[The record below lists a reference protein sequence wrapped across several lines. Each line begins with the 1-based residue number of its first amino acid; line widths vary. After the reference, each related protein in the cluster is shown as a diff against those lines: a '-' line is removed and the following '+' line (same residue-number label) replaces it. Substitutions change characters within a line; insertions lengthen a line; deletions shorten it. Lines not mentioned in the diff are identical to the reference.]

1 MLPSFL
7 SPVSAFGLYLRRCFT
22 GAGLSSYTVD
32 VDHETTVHFW
42 APTNRK
48 AQKPSVVLIH
58 GFGPAA
64 IWQWR
69 QQVQFLAPH
78 FNVYV
83 PDLIFF
89 GGSSSKSSE
98 RSETFQAAS
107 VGKLLDKLKVEKFQV
122 VGTSYG
128 GMVAYNLAKMLGEER
143 VEKVVIASSG
153 VNMKRSNNVA
163 LVQRA
168 ELDKIEDLL
177 LPATPQQLRKL
188 MSLSIYNSPQFLPH
202 FLLND
207 FLHKLYSVNRKE
219 KKELLR
225 GVTIGKDET
234 SSLSPLEQEVLIVW
248 GEQDQIFPV
257 QMARELKEYQFFAS
271 FTSFFSSSSSSM
283 IQIQLTSIRCFLI
296 FIHSKSNIKVDTSLE

>member
-1 MLPSFL
+1 MTKVVLVNATRRSASHSSYWHNSYSERNDLYRLIINKLSHKYSYSHQFIILTFSCNRQRQGNSFQFKMLPSFL
-7 SPVSAFGLYLRRCFT
+7 SPVSVYGLYLRRCFT
-22 GAGLSSYTVD
+22 AAGLSSYTLD
-32 VDHETTVHFW
+32 VDNETTVHFW
-42 APTNRK
+42 APTNRT
-48 AQKPSVVLIH
+48 AQKPAVVLIH

-69 QQVQFLAPH
+69 LQVQFLAPH

-89 GGSSSKSSE
+89 GGSSSTSSE

-107 VGKLLDKLKVEKFQV
+107 VGKLLDKLKVEKFKV

-128 GMVAYNLAKMLGEER
+128 GMVAYNLAKMFGEER

-168 ELDKIEDLL
+168 ELEKIEDLM

-188 MSLSIYNSPQFLPH
+188 MSLSIYKTPQFLPH

-207 FLHKLYSVNRKE
+207 FLH
-219 KKELLR
+219 
-225 GVTIGKDET
+225 VT
-234 SSLSPLEQEVLIVW
+234 SLSVSLFTNNFL
-248 GEQDQIFPV
+248 
-257 QMARELKEYQFFAS
+257 LK
-271 FTSFFSSSSSSM
+271 
-283 IQIQLTSIRCFLI
+283 I
-296 FIHSKSNIKVDTSLE
+296 D

>member
-257 QMARELKEYQFFAS
+257 QMARELKEIISKKARLELIKEAS
-271 FTSFFSSSSSSM
+271 HVPQMEKPREFNN
-283 IQIQLTSIRCFLI
+283 ILLNFLGG
-296 FIHSKSNIKVDTSLE
+296 HS

>member
-7 SPVSAFGLYLRRCFT
+7 SPVSAYGLYLRRCFT
-22 GAGLSSYTVD
+22 AAGLSSFTLD

-42 APTNRK
+42 APTNPT
-48 AQKPSVVLIH
+48 AQKPAVVLIH

-89 GGSSSKSSE
+89 GGSSSTSSE

-128 GMVAYNLAKMLGEER
+128 GMVAYNLAKMFGEER

-168 ELDKIEDLL
+168 ELEKIEDLM

-188 MSLSIYNSPQFLPH
+188 MSLSVYRTPQFLPH

-207 FLHKLYSVNRKE
+207 FLHKLYSENRKE
-219 KKELLR
+219 KKELLK
-225 GVTIGKDET
+225 GLTIGKDE
-234 SSLSPLEQEVLIVW
+234 SSTLSPLQQGVLIVW

-257 QMARELKEYQFFAS
+257 QMARELKEFEFFAS
-271 FTSFFSSSSSSM
+271 FNSIFFFYSSK
-283 IQIQLTSIRCFLI
+283 LDC
-296 FIHSKSNIKVDTSLE
+296 

>member
-1 MLPSFL
+1 MMLPSFL
-7 SPVSAFGLYLRRCFT
+7 SPVSAYGLYLRRCFT

-42 APTNRK
+42 APANRT

-89 GGSSSKSSE
+89 GGSTSKSSE

-128 GMVAYNLAKMLGEER
+128 GMVAYNLAKMFGEER

-163 LVQRA
+163 LMQRA
-168 ELDKIEDLL
+168 ELEKIEDLM

-188 MSLSIYNSPQFLPH
+188 MSLSVYKSPQFLPH

-207 FLHKLYSVNRKE
+207 FLH
-219 KKELLR
+219 
-225 GVTIGKDET
+225 VTL
-234 SSLSPLEQEVLIVW
+234 SLSL
-248 GEQDQIFPV
+248 
-257 QMARELKEYQFFAS
+257 YQFSFA
-271 FTSFFSSSSSSM
+271 FKPIHHTTSQFNSY
-283 IQIQLTSIRCFLI
+283 
-296 FIHSKSNIKVDTSLE
+296 VD

>member
-7 SPVSAFGLYLRRCFT
+7 SPVSAYGLYLRRCFT
-22 GAGLSSYTVD
+22 AAGLSSYTLD

-42 APTNRK
+42 APTNRT
-48 AQKPSVVLIH
+48 AQKPAVVLIH

-89 GGSSSKSSE
+89 GGSSSTSSE

-128 GMVAYNLAKMLGEER
+128 GMVAYNLAKMFGEER

-168 ELDKIEDLL
+168 ELEKIEDLM

-188 MSLSIYNSPQFLPH
+188 MSLSVYRTPQFLPH

-207 FLHKLYSVNRKE
+207 FLHKLYSENRKE
-219 KKELLR
+219 KKELLK
-225 GVTIGKDET
+225 GLTIGKDE
-234 SSLSPLEQEVLIVW
+234 SSTLSPLQQGVLIVW

-257 QMARELKEYQFFAS
+257 QMARELKEFEFFAIIS
-271 FTSFFSSSSSSM
+271 RKARLELIKEASHVPQMEKPREFNN
-283 IQIQLTSIRCFLI
+283 ILLNFLQA
-296 FIHSKSNIKVDTSLE
+296 HS

>member
-42 APTNRK
+42 APTNRT
-48 AQKPSVVLIH
+48 ARKPSVVLIH

-78 FNVYV
+78 FNVFV

-89 GGSSSKSSE
+89 GGSSTKSSE

-168 ELDKIEDLL
+168 ELEKIEDLM

-219 KKELLR
+219 KKELLK
-225 GVTIGKDET
+225 GLTIGKDET
-234 SSLSPLEQEVLIVW
+234 STLSPLQQEVLIVW

-257 QMARELKEYQFFAS
+257 QMARELKEIISKKARLELIKDAS
-271 FTSFFSSSSSSM
+271 HVPQMEKPREFNN
-283 IQIQLTSIRCFLI
+283 ILLNFLGG
-296 FIHSKSNIKVDTSLE
+296 HS

>member
-1 MLPSFL
+1 MLKMLPSFL

-207 FLHKLYSVNRKE
+207 FLH
-219 KKELLR
+219 
-225 GVTIGKDET
+225 VT
-234 SSLSPLEQEVLIVW
+234 SLCQ
-248 GEQDQIFPV
+248 
-257 QMARELKEYQFFAS
+257 
-271 FTSFFSSSSSSM
+271 FSSAFKPTPPIDHS
-283 IQIQLTSIRCFLI
+283 TSQFN
-296 FIHSKSNIKVDTSLE
+296 SYVD

>member
-7 SPVSAFGLYLRRCFT
+7 SPVSVYGLYLRRCFT
-22 GAGLSSYTVD
+22 AAGLSSYTLD
-32 VDHETTVHFW
+32 VDNETTVHFW
-42 APTNRK
+42 APTNRT
-48 AQKPSVVLIH
+48 AQKPAVVLIH

-69 QQVQFLAPH
+69 LQVQFLAPH

-89 GGSSSKSSE
+89 GGSSSTSSE

-107 VGKLLDKLKVEKFQV
+107 VGKLLDKLKVEKFKV

-128 GMVAYNLAKMLGEER
+128 GMVAYNLAKMFGEER

-168 ELDKIEDLL
+168 ELEKIEDLM

-188 MSLSIYNSPQFLPH
+188 MSLSIYKTPQFLPH

-207 FLHKLYSVNRKE
+207 FLHKLYSENRKE
-219 KKELLR
+219 KKELLK
-225 GVTIGKDET
+225 GLTIGKDE
-234 SSLSPLEQEVLIVW
+234 SSTLWPLEQEVLIVW

-257 QMARELKEYQFFAS
+257 EMARELKEIIGRKARLELIKEASHVPQIEKPREFNNILLNFFQA
-271 FTSFFSSSSSSM
+271 
-283 IQIQLTSIRCFLI
+283 
-296 FIHSKSNIKVDTSLE
+296 HS